1 MDLYLIKA
9 FGSYVRINSSTTD
22 RPGNEKAIDTK
33 NTTIYCFFA

>member
-1 MDLYLIKA
+1 MDFYLIET
-9 FGSYVRINSSTTD
+9 FSGYMRINSSTTV